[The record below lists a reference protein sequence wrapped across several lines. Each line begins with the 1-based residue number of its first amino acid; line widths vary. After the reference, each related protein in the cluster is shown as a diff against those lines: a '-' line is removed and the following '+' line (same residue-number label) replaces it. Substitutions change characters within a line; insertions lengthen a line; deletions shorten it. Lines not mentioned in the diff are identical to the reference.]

1 MTAQRLRPE
10 DNMKEKFMG
19 SEPQIA
25 PDAWVH
31 ASASV
36 IGRVRLDSLVSVWP
50 GAVVRGDV
58 DAIEVGQASNIQD
71 LAVLH
76 PNRDKPVILGQGVTV
91 GHSAVIHGSRVG
103 DHCLIGMG
111 AIVIDSRIGDF
122 CLIGAG
128 AVVTPGSVIPPG
140 SMVLGMP
147 AKVVRPLKED
157 EKAALVRSKEDYVEL
172 ARHYRV

>member
-1 MTAQRLRPE
+1 
-10 DNMKEKFMG
+10 MKEKFMEF
-19 SEPQIA
+19 EPQIA

-31 ASASV
+31 ASAAV
-36 IGRVRLDSLVSVWP
+36 IGRVRLDALVSVWP

-58 DAIEVGQASNIQD
+58 DAIEIGAASNIQD

-76 PNRDKPVILGQGVTV
+76 PNRDKPVILGKGVTV

-103 DHCLIGMG
+103 DHCLIAMG
-111 AIVIDSRIGDF
+111 AIVIDSRIGEF
-122 CLIGAG
+122 SLIGAG

-147 AKVVRPLKED
+147 AKVVRPLKEA
-157 EKAALVRSKEDYVEL
+157 EKAALVKSKEDYVEL
-172 ARHYRV
+172 ARRYREQAG

>member
-1 MTAQRLRPE
+1 MQ
-10 DNMKEKFMG
+10 F
-19 SEPQIA
+19 EPQIA

-36 IGRVRLDSLVSVWP
+36 IGQVRLDALVSVWP

-58 DAIEVGQASNIQD
+58 DVVEVGEACNIQD

-76 PNRDKPVILGQGVTV
+76 PNRAKPVILGKGVTV
-91 GHSAVIHGSRVG
+91 GHGAVIHGSRVG

-111 AIVIDSRIGDF
+111 AIVIDSQIGE
-122 CLIGAG
+122 LSLVGAG

-147 AKVVRPLKED
+147 GKVVRSLNEK
-157 EKAALVRSKEDYVEL
+157 EKASLIKSKEDYIEL
-172 ARHYRV
+172 ARHYRGQSGQSKG

>member
-1 MTAQRLRPE
+1 
-10 DNMKEKFMG
+10 MKEKFMG
-19 SEPQIA
+19 AEPQIA

-36 IGRVRLDSLVSVWP
+36 IGRVRLDALVSVWP

-58 DAIEVGQASNIQD
+58 DAIEIGDSSNVQD

-76 PNRDKPVILGQGVTV
+76 PNRDKPVILGKGVTV

-140 SMVLGMP
+140 SMVLGVP
-147 AKVVRPLKED
+147 AKVVRPLKEE
-157 EKAALVRSKEDYVEL
+157 EKAALVKSKEDYVEL
-172 ARHYRV
+172 ARHYRG

>member
-1 MTAQRLRPE
+1 ME
-10 DNMKEKFMG
+10 F
-19 SEPQIA
+19 EPQIA

-31 ASASV
+31 VSASV
-36 IGRVRLDSLVSVWP
+36 IGRVRLDALVSVWP

-58 DAIEVGQASNIQD
+58 DAIEIGEASNIQD

-76 PNRDKPVILGQGVTV
+76 PNRAKPVILGKGVTV

-111 AIVIDSRIGDF
+111 AIVIDSQIGEF
-122 CLIGAG
+122 SLIGAG

-140 SMVLGMP
+140 SMVLGIP
-147 AKVVRPLKED
+147 AKVVRSLKEE
-157 EKAALVRSKEDYVEL
+157 EKNALIRSGEDYLEL
-172 ARHYRV
+172 ARNYRQQE